1 MEQAEKRSN
10 DSLALRLQELE
21 KENAM
26 LKRILDQHGISYS
39 VSVESS
45 TIEQPTHIITDHT
58 IRLSLQEK
66 VAIFQNLFKGEGH
79 YRTRLSGTRRIRL
92 QKTGLP
98 YTSPV

>member
-1 MEQAEKRSN
+1 MKQAEECRN
-10 DSLALRLQELE
+10 DMLALRLQELE

-45 TIEQPTHIITDHT
+45 TIEQPTHIVTVHT

-66 VAIFQNLFKGEGH
+66 VAIFQNLFSV
-79 YRTRLSGTRRIRL
+79 Y
-92 QKTGLP
+92 
-98 YTSPV
+98 